1 MKESEQ
7 WANIAAAPVA
17 IVLVE
22 IELAACMGI
31 FLHELHV
38 NDQV

>member
-1 MKESEQ
+1 MKALEH
-7 WANIAAAPVA
+7 WASSAAAPVA

-22 IELAACMGI
+22 IELAACIGI